1 MVDPAA
7 TPVTTPEELIVAVDV
22 LEDVHGDDVFA
33 VPEPVKVILL
43 PIHTAAEPVIV
54 GAVGSVRVMVLTC
67 LQEFLSVTVMVCDP
81 AGIPVISSV
90 VLVLEGP
97 DQE

>member
-54 GAVGSVRVMVLTC
+54 VAVGLVSVMVLIC
-67 LQEFLSVTVMVCDP
+67 LQEFLSVTVIVYAP
-81 AGIPVISSV
+81 AAKLEMSSSV
-90 VLVLEGP
+90 LV
-97 DQE
+97 